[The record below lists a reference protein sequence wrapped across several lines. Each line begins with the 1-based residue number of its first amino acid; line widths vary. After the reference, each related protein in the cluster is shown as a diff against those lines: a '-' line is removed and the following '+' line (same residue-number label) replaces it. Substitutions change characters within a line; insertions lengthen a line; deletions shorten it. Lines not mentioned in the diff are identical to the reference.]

1 MPWLYRTYNY
11 GPVTTDIA
19 SNFEATVIYE
29 LPFGKG
35 KHWAGSG
42 KAANIVGGWQISGLL
57 SDYTGLPFSAVANQ
71 NLNANNSFQFAN
83 CLGTP
88 IKTGTVLN
96 WYSPSTFAA
105 PSATAFGNCGQNTLR
120 GPGIFNT
127 DLSLTKKFAFRE
139 RWNFAF
145 VVDMFNVGNEVHH
158 ARPGYTVQ
166 TGTTSAN
173 NVQNSAFMNITQIAN
188 TGRDG
193 LDQRTLR
200 LSMKVT
206 F

>member
-1 MPWLYRTYNY
+1 M
-11 GPVTTDIA
+11 
-19 SNFEATVIYE
+19 
-29 LPFGKG
+29 
-35 KHWAGSG
+35 
-42 KAANIVGGWQISGLL
+42 AANIVGGWQISGLF
-57 SDYTGLPFSAVANQ
+57 SDYTGLPFSVVTTTS
-71 NLNANNSFQFAN
+71 LNANGSSNFAN
-83 CLGTP
+83 CIGEP
-88 IKTGTVLN
+88 KKIQDVAH
-96 WYSPSTFAA
+96 WYDPSTFASG
-105 PSATAFGNCGQNTLR
+105 PSNAFGNCGQNTLR
-120 GPGIFNT
+120 GPGLVNA

-145 VVDMFNVGNEVHH
+145 LVEMFNVGNQVHR

-166 TGTTSAN
+166 TSTTSNN
-173 NVQNSAFMNITQIAN
+173 NVNNSLFMNVATQIAN

>member
-1 MPWLYRTYNY
+1 
-11 GPVTTDIA
+11 V
-19 SNFEATVIYE
+19 
-29 LPFGKG
+29 
-35 KHWAGSG
+35 
-42 KAANIVGGWQISGLL
+42 
-57 SDYTGLPFSAVANQ
+57 
-71 NLNANNSFQFAN
+71 
-83 CLGTP
+83 
-88 IKTGTVLN
+88 
-96 WYSPSTFAA
+96 

-120 GPGIFNT
+120 GPGVKNADI
-127 DLSLTKKFAFRE
+127 SIKKSFSFRE

-145 VVDMFNVGNEVHH
+145 LVEMFNIANTPHH

-166 TGTTSAN
+166 TSTTSAN

-200 LSMKVT
+200 LGLKVT

>member
-1 MPWLYRTYNY
+1 MAL
-11 GPVTTDIA
+11 
-19 SNFEATVIYE
+19 
-29 LPFGKG
+29 
-35 KHWAGSG
+35 
-42 KAANIVGGWQISGLL
+42 GL
-57 SDYTGLPFSAVANQ
+57 F
-71 NLNANNSFQFAN
+71 NS
-83 CLGTP
+83 
-88 IKTGTVLN
+88 
-96 WYSPSTFAA
+96 
-105 PSATAFGNCGQNTLR
+105 
-120 GPGIFNT
+120 

-166 TGTTSAN
+166 TSNYHAN
-173 NVQNSAFMNITQIAN
+173 NRVSDSLFMNVTNQIAN